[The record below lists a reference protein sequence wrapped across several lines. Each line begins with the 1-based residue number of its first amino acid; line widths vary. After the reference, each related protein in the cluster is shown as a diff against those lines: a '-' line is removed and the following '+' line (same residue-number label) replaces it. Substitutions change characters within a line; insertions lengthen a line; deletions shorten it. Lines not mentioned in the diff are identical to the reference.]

1 MIISPSLLSA
11 NFANLEKDIASI
23 EATEAKWLHYDV
35 MDGHFVPNIS
45 FGYSILGDVRKI
57 TKLFIDVHLMISD
70 PLKYLNDFVKNGAD
84 LVTFHYESYEYK
96 AKVQET
102 IDAIKACNVQ
112 VGLSIKPATSVSE
125 IKDYLKDLDLI
136 LVMSVEPGFG
146 GQSFMPSSLDK
157 ISELRKII
165 DENNYKC
172 VIQVDGGINQDTS
185 KLVKEAGCDVAV
197 AGSYVFKAQ
206 DRKAAV
212 DSLL

>member
-84 LVTFHYESYEYK
+84 LVTFHYESYEDK

>member
-1 MIISPSLLSA
+1 
-11 NFANLEKDIASI
+11 
-23 EATEAKWLHYDV
+23 
-35 MDGHFVPNIS
+35 
-45 FGYSILGDVRKI
+45 
-57 TKLFIDVHLMISD
+57 MISD

>member
-84 LVTFHYESYEYK
+84 LVTFHYESYEDK

-172 VIQVDGGINQDTS
+172 VIQVDGGIKQDTS